1 MPGALAGDAAS
12 AAAPATN
19 AFGIAILP
27 APGALIP
34 RSAPCTALFICALAG
49 VPPGGII
56 AELNQ
61 FDIAV
66 AHASAIAGSSGG
78 GSVKRSTRS
87 DFKVEISASGKSSPY
102 LVLPTLLFI
111 STISSRSDFKSFL
124 LSLGPSR
131 IFFSSPGMSSE
142 KGFGMTGVPEGPTP
156 VG

>member
-49 VPPGGII
+49 MPPGGTT

-87 DFKVEISASGKSSPY
+87 DFRVETSASGKSSPY

-111 STISSRSDFKSFL
+111 STISSRRVCNLSFFMV
-124 LSLGPSR
+124 SLRFCG
-131 IFFSSPGMSSE
+131 IVVE
-142 KGFGMTGVPEGPTP
+142 KGFGLTGGPEGPTP

>member
-1 MPGALAGDAAS
+1 MTPGALAGDAAS

-111 STISSRSDFKSFL
+111 SFISFRMVCTSPSL
-124 LSLGPSR
+124 LDHNVWRFPGTGGLGGPD
-131 IFFSSPGMSSE
+131 
-142 KGFGMTGVPEGPTP
+142 GPTP